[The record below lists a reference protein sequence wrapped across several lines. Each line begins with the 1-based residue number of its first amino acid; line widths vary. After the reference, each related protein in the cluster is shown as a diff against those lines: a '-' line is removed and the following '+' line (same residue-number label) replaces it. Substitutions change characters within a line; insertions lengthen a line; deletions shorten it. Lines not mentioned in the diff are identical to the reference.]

1 MRDVSK
7 LKDHIENP
15 PMSVVEGEGAAEEVD
30 DDEFEVLRESPEL
43 GDGKFKLEIGT
54 LVHSGSENCL
64 TLQLFSK
71 DTCP

>member
-1 MRDVSK
+1 MKDVQK
-7 LKDHIENP
+7 LKQFIEDEATSADP
-15 PMSVVEGEGAAEEVD
+15 PDSD
-30 DDEFEVLRESPEL
+30 FEVLKESPTL

-54 LVHSGSENCL
+54 LVHSCSENCL

>member
-1 MRDVSK
+1 MKDVQK
-7 LKDHIENP
+7 LNQFIEDEATSADP
-15 PMSVVEGEGAAEEVD
+15 PD
-30 DDEFEVLRESPEL
+30 NDFEVLKESPTL